1 MRRVLF
7 EWRGLRVYSYPFM
20 LYVGILCGIAAGT
33 HWADSRHLNAIRV
46 YIAMLV
52 LVVPAIVGSRL
63 LFVVSHWRLYSRQ
76 PHRIWQR
83 SEGGAALY
91 GGLIAAFL
99 LSLALLKVLTIPVGA
114 FWDAAT
120 ITILVGMVF
129 TKVGCLLNGC
139 CAGRPT
145 ESRIGMRLPNVNGIW
160 CRRVPSQIFETV
172 FAMLLLLAALAF
184 WNRLPFPGAVFL
196 FGLFSYAAGRW
207 MLESCRETV
216 DQVAGL
222 SLHRAISAGLAAC
235 SLVGLFLLWPQG
247 I

>member
-7 EWRGLRVYSYPFM
+7 KWRGLRVYSYPFM

-33 HWADSRHLNAIRV
+33 CWADAYHLNAIRV

-63 LFVVSHWRLYSRQ
+63 LFVASHWKLYSRQ

-160 CRRVPSQIFETV
+160 CRRVPSQILETA
-172 FAMLLLLAALAF
+172 FAILLLLVALAF
-184 WNRLPFPGAVFL
+184 WKRLPFPGAVFL
-196 FGLFSYAAGRW
+196 LCLFSYAAGRW
-207 MLESCRETV
+207 VLEASRETV

-222 SLHRAISAGLAAC
+222 SLHRMISAGLAGF
-235 SLVGLFLLWPQG
+235 SLSVLLFFWLQG